1 MYASTDEYVQAKMQA
16 ATTLYNEGRP
26 SAAMLYVR
34 ILRQLQIPLPLSM
47 QDQDLL
53 HLIER
58 EARRERARVYET
70 TPTTPT
76 TPSRIARRAHLP
88 TTDVANILR
97 DLSRNPNVPLHFTG
111 PAGRPR
117 YHRAQAQP

>member
-1 MYASTDEYVQAKMQA
+1 MIYASTDEYVQAKLQA
-16 ATTLYNEGRP
+16 ATTLYNQGRP
-26 SAAMLYVR
+26 NAAMLYVR
-34 ILRQLQIPLPLSM
+34 ILRQLQPALPT
-47 QDQDLL
+47 QEWD
-53 HLIER
+53 LIEEIER
-58 EARRERARVYET
+58 AARRERARVYES

-97 DLSRNPNVPLHFTG
+97 DLASNPNVPLHSTG

-117 YHRAQAQP
+117 YHRSEKESR